1 MKSLI
6 NLQKTNKLNIIDIRD
21 RNLYLMGHIDSAINI
36 PTGLLMQQPEKYLSL
51 NSNYYIYCENGI
63 TSNKVVGIL
72 NSRGYHTYN
81 ISGGF
86 KDYLLSK

>member
-1 MKSLI
+1 
-6 NLQKTNKLNIIDIRD
+6 
-21 RNLYLMGHIDSAINI
+21 
-36 PTGLLMQQPEKYLSL
+36 MQQPEKYLSL
-51 NSNYYIYCENGI
+51 NSNYYIYCENGL